1 MSLQIGIVGLP
12 NVGKSTLFN
21 ALTLAGAA
29 TAPYPFTTIEPNV
42 GIAAVPDPRLD
53 ALAALVRPEKVTP
66 ATVEFVDIAGLVKGA
81 SQGAGLGNQFLG
93 HIRNVDAV
101 AMVLR
106 AFQDPD
112 IATAG
117 EQVDPLGDLE
127 TLDVELILAD
137 LGTTDRRIE
146 KVQGQ
151 AKAHPR
157 DFAEQLHWLAGLRK
171 HLDSGEPAAMYA
183 EPAHHPDWTQDFD
196 LLTAKPRLYVINV
209 AEDALPDGGPLA
221 APLRE
226 RAQREHVPCL
236 ALCAACEAE
245 LATWQAA
252 EATAYRADLGLAE
265 PGLNQLIRVSYRLL
279 DLITFFTITGG
290 KETRAWTLKAHS
302 TAYEAAG
309 LIHSDI
315 QRGFIRAEVVPQP
328 ALIAAGGMAGARA
341 GGHLRLEGREYIVQ
355 DGDVLHFR
363 FNV

>member
-12 NVGKSTLFN
+12 NAGKSTLFN
-21 ALTLAGAA
+21 ALTLAGAP

-42 GIAAVPDPRLD
+42 GIAAVPDARLD
-53 ALAALVRPEKVTP
+53 ALAGLVKPEKTTP

-101 AMVLR
+101 VMVLR
-106 AFQDPD
+106 AFENPD
-112 IATAG
+112 IPPAG
-117 EQVDPLGDLE
+117 EVVDPLADLE
-127 TLDVELILAD
+127 TLDLELILAD
-137 LGTTDRRIE
+137 LAATDRRIE

-157 DFAEQLHWLAGLRK
+157 DFVEQLHWLAGLRSC
-171 HLDSGEPAAMYA
+171 LDAGQPAAAYA
-183 EPAHHPDWTQDFD
+183 EPAHHPDWTQDFN
-196 LLTAKPRLYVINV
+196 LLTAKPRLYVLNV

-221 APLRE
+221 APLWA
-226 RAQREHVPCL
+226 RAQRERVPCL

-245 LATWQAA
+245 LATWPAA
-252 EATAYRADLGLAE
+252 EAAAYRAELGLAE
-265 PGLNQLIRVSYRLL
+265 PGLHQLIRASYRLL
-279 DLITFFTITGG
+279 NLITFFTITGG
-290 KETRAWTLKAHS
+290 KETRAWTLKAGS

-328 ALIAAGGMAGARA
+328 ALIVAGGMAAART
-341 GGHLRLEGREYIVQ
+341 GGHVRLEGREYIVQ
-355 DGDVLHFR
+355 DGDVIHFR